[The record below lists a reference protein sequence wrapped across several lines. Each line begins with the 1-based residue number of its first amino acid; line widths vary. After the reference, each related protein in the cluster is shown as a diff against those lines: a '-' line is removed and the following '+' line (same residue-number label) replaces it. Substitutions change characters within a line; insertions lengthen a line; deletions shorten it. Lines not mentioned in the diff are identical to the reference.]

1 MHAQACV
8 CWLKYTTVW
17 MWMVSNKLFSFA
29 VVELRGYDNP
39 DKPAVCQVFI
49 GNDIGNPIPH
59 IHYQVN
65 IND

>member
-1 MHAQACV
+1 
-8 CWLKYTTVW
+8 
-17 MWMVSNKLFSFA
+17 MVPNKLFSFA

-65 IND
+65 IP